1 MKIGHIANKL
11 RIALKCGLNS
21 WYLKKYIAPDLMQV
35 GSVCIRVMSTDQV
48 TYDFR
53 SYNVIYIVY
62 DHKNEN
68 HWSLL
73 IIRYLLLITN
83 YLEYKH
89 PMQVVVLLASLSY
102 TKSVTE

>member
-1 MKIGHIANKL
+1 
-11 RIALKCGLNS
+11 
-21 WYLKKYIAPDLMQV
+21 
-35 GSVCIRVMSTDQV
+35 MSTDQV
-48 TYDFR
+48 TNDFR
-53 SYNVIYIVY
+53 PYHVIYIVY

-73 IIRYLLLITN
+73 IIRYPLLITN